1 MATLSY
7 AARLYSFRQITK
19 HMGVRDS
26 ECDSPHLIMF
36 ELVSGHHRLLI
47 ASTSKVC
54 WSEDTSSKEK
64 GILPP
69 PTVLPSRHLPASLLS
84 NHSTFGFLFLCPS
97 SCLSGR
103 FIGIPEEVCRL
114 DPSCFPTHCL
124 LGKFLLYYASS
135 PTPLAPPTY
144 SISYLPFFFILRKL
158 RRNRSVKA
166 QRIMQRSCHRLL
178 FAPVGNDSE
187 LSAPSAPSESVVP
200 LRRFNRQSVSTVW
213 YGYYHLLFWLLFI
226 LFMSLLP
233 ISRQQNSH
241 VGAKP

>member
-1 MATLSY
+1 MWSINPTSFSWLLYRMQPDWWASANHESSSWKLSQDS

-19 HMGVRDS
+19 HMGVRGS

-114 DPSCFPTHCL
+114 DPSCFPTRCL

-135 PTPLAPPTY
+135 PTPLAPPTS
-144 SISYLPFFFILRKL
+144 SISYLPFFDPEKT
-158 RRNRSVKA
+158 ST
-166 QRIMQRSCHRLL
+166 
-178 FAPVGNDSE
+178 
-187 LSAPSAPSESVVP
+187 ESVCQSPANNATFVP
-200 LRRFNRQSVSTVW
+200 PPSFC
-213 YGYYHLLFWLLFI
+213 
-226 LFMSLLP
+226 P
-233 ISRQQNSH
+233 SR
-241 VGAKP
+241 